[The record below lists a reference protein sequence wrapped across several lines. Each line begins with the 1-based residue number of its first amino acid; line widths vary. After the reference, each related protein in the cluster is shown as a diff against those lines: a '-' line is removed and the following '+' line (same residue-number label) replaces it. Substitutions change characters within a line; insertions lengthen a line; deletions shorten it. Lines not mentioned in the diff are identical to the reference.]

1 MIVEF
6 HIDAPLLQRT
16 AETLSKAA
24 IRIQRLHCESGDC
37 RAVAWIG
44 PVERPAIEANLA
56 QDESIT
62 DYAHVAAEGDGHWYT
77 LHTTDT
83 TIDAIGEALLNA
95 DGFLLGAAQTGEDWV
110 FRARFPEKSSVLSF
124 RDALVSSDITIDIQT
139 ITDDTEASPQFGVTD
154 PQREVLLLALNRG
167 YFTVPRESSLSDLA
181 AELGISS
188 QAASER
194 LRRGTRTLV
203 QNTLAAPE
211 RPLVGSPPE

>member
-6 HIDAPLLQRT
+6 HIDGHFLQRT
-16 AETLSKAA
+16 AETLNKAA
-24 IRIQRLHCESGDC
+24 IRIQRLHRESGDV
-37 RAVAWIG
+37 RAVGWIG
-44 PVERPAIEANLA
+44 SIERPATEASLA
-56 QDESIT
+56 QDKSIT
-62 DYAHVAAEGDGHWYT
+62 NYAHVATEGDGHWYT
-77 LHTTDT
+77 LHTEDT
-83 TIDAIGEALLNA
+83 TFDSVGEALLES
-95 DGFLLGAAQTGEDWV
+95 DGFLLGAAQTGDDWV
-110 FRARFPEKSSVLSF
+110 VRARFPEKSSVLSF
-124 RDALVSSDITIDIQT
+124 RDTLVSSNINIDIQT

-154 PQREVLLLALNRG
+154 PQKEVLLLALNRG

-181 AELGISS
+181 AEMGISS

>member
-6 HIDAPLLQRT
+6 HIDVPLLQRT
-16 AETLSKAA
+16 AETLGNSA
-24 IRIQRLHCESGDC
+24 IRIQRLHCEGDGC

-44 PVERPAIEANLA
+44 PVDRPAVEAGLA

-77 LHTTDT
+77 VHTANA
-83 TIDAIGEALLNA
+83 TIDRVSQSLLNA
-95 DGFLLGAAQTGEDWV
+95 DGFLLGAAQTGDDWI
-110 FRARFPEKSSVLSF
+110 FRARFPEKSSVLAF
-124 RDALVSSDITIDIQT
+124 RDALVTSDINIDIQT

-154 PQREVLLLALNRG
+154 PQKEVLLLALNRG